1 MPKIGP
7 SAARRIV
14 GKVLLLA
21 LFMVPTACSGGART
35 GEDARGD
42 GPTRTDA
49 RPRDAEEPAVLAAL
63 EALTGAIESENT
75 FAFLERVSD
84 RYAPSPLALKAE
96 ADAMLL
102 DHLGYVFHLRVT
114 HFHREDWEATM
125 IVEWRYGRSHRRT
138 GLFEWKNGIA
148 ELRFIHE
155 ANRWKLLAQAG
166 DRLFE
171 APSPS

>member
-1 MPKIGP
+1 MRTERGVV
-7 SAARRIV
+7 RIA
-14 GKVLLLA
+14 GCGALMALVL
-21 LFMVPTACSGGART
+21 MVVACSGGARS

-75 FAFLERVSD
+75 FAFMERVSD
-84 RYAPSPLALKAE
+84 RYAPSALALKAE

-114 HFHREDWEATM
+114 HFRREDQEATM
-125 IVEWRYGRSHRRT
+125 IVEWRYGRSHRQT
-138 GLFEWKNGIA
+138 GLFGWENGIA

-171 APSPS
+171 APPPS